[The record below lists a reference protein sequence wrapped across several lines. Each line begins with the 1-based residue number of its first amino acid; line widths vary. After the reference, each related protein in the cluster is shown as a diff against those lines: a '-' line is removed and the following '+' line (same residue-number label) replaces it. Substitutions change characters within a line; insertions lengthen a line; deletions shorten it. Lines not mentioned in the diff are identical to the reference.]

1 MYLWN
6 RACHLGGGRITPA
19 IALESELEAVLWE
32 LNRLSTKLD
41 EWYQFLTD
49 LRLELKQEEE

>member
-1 MYLWN
+1 M
-6 RACHLGGGRITPA
+6 GGGRITPA
-19 IALESELEAVLWE
+19 IALEAELEAVLWE

-41 EWYQFLTD
+41 EWYAFLTD

>member
-1 MYLWN
+1 M
-6 RACHLGGGRITPA
+6 GGGRITPA
-19 IALESELEAVLWE
+19 IALEAELEALLWE

-41 EWYQFLTD
+41 EWYEFLTD